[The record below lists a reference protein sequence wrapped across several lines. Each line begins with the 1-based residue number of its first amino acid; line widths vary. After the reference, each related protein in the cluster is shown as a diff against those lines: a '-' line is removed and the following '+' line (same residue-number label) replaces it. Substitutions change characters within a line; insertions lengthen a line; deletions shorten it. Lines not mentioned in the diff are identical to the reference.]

1 MRAGYFGV
9 AMGSCSRARIVR
21 STSDILSSG
30 NTYSRS
36 SKSGTRY
43 LLVNLPLSYSMK
55 STIIILL

>member
-1 MRAGYFGV
+1 MRAGYFGI

-36 SKSGTRY
+36 SKSGTHS
-43 LLVNLPLSYSMK
+43 LFISQSSISLIP
-55 STIIILL
+55 